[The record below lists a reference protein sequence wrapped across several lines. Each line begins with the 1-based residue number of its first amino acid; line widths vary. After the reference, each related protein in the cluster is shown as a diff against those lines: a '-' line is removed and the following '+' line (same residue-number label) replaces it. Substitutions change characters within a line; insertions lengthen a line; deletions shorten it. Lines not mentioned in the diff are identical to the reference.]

1 MSTIKLLVCYHKP
14 SYLLKDEIMTPIHVG
29 RKLTKEKLYLD
40 NSDYEWLMNNLIGD
54 DTGENISEKN
64 GSYNEITSLYW
75 AWKNYDKLDNPDY
88 IGLMHYRRHFVLR
101 PGEIG
106 VIRFDKIDENT
117 YFDEINYSPEKM
129 YALVEECDFIA
140 HIGKVNN
147 IYKHYLENHRQEDLD
162 IAFNIL
168 YELYPEYNE
177 IAKEYLA
184 GDLSNFCNM
193 FIFSKKIFFEYC
205 EWLFTILNEFE
216 NRVDI
221 SSKRLFISER
231 LTGVYIAKLMK
242 DTKFKYKV
250 VPISYVSESIIIPL
264 VIPYEKKTEFQIATT
279 ILSLLKSKKEDSI
292 YSISLVCDDNVDE
305 KTKSK
310 FEALVT
316 DYAGSKIQFIETQI
330 QPEYYPL
337 MIAEL
342 FPEINKCIYL
352 TEDIII
358 LKDLQEFYCTCST
371 DDYYVVGTPLED
383 YNIYDSDKQI
393 QLRFLVMNLTKLR
406 QKSIFRNATTE
417 IKKGKDA
424 TILFNEVCQGIK
436 GYVPWYYI
444 TIVGNLS
451 DGIHLFNKEKT
462 RMQLQEDAAWKPIM
476 FYNEDM
482 PWRNPQ
488 DIFSLFWWKVASVV
502 PVSFKFPM
510 FNEDML
516 KVIFELQQ
524 REINEVGT
532 QIKNPNPLKENSEDW
547 RNYSLLGKLKF
558 YYQNNGFKNTVKYC
572 CKKYILRE
580 K

>member
-14 SYLLKDEIMTPIHVG
+14 SYLLKDEIFTPIHVG
-29 RKLTKEKLYLD
+29 RELAKKRVNPD
-40 NSDYEWLMNNLIGD
+40 NSDYKWLMNNLIGD
-54 DTGENISEKN
+54 NTGDNISDKN
-64 GSYNEITSLYW
+64 GSYNELTSLYW

-101 PGEIG
+101 PGEID
-106 VIRFDKIDENT
+106 VIHFDKIDERT

-129 YALVEECDFIA
+129 YSLVDGCDFIA

-147 IYKHYLENHRQEDLD
+147 IYKHYLENHRREDLD

-168 YELYPEYNE
+168 YEFYPEYKE

-184 GDLSNFCNM
+184 GDFSNFCNM
-193 FIFSKKIFFEYC
+193 FIFSKKLFFEYC
-205 EWLFTILNEFE
+205 DWLFTILNEFE

-221 SSKRLFISER
+221 NEKRIFISER

-242 DTKFKYKV
+242 DTMLKYKV
-250 VPISYVSESIIIPL
+250 VPISYISENVTIPL
-264 VIPYEKKTEFQIATT
+264 VIPYEKEIEFQVATT
-279 ILSLLKSKKEDSI
+279 IISLLTSKKEDSI
-292 YSISLVCDDNVDE
+292 YAIKLVCDDTIDE
-305 KTKSK
+305 NTKCNL
-310 FEALVT
+310 ETLVSN
-316 DYAGSKIQFIETQI
+316 YVGSTIQFIETRVQSA
-330 QPEYYPL
+330 YYPL
-337 MIAEL
+337 IIAEL
-342 FPEINKCIYL
+342 FPEFNKCIYL

-358 LKDLQEFYCTCST
+358 IKDLKEFYCSCST
-371 DDYYVVGTPLED
+371 DDYYVLGAPLED

-393 QLRFLVMNLTKLR
+393 QLRFLVMNLAKLR
-406 QKSIFRNATTE
+406 QKTIFRNAATE
-417 IKKGKDA
+417 IKNGKDA
-424 TILFNEVCQGIK
+424 IILFNEVCRNRI

-444 TIVGNLS
+444 TIVSNLS
-451 DGIHLFNKEKT
+451 DGIHLFNKDKT

-476 FYNEDM
+476 FYNEDT

-488 DIFSLFWWKVASVV
+488 DVFSLYWWKAASMV

-516 KVIFELQQ
+516 NVIFTLQQ
-524 REINEVGT
+524 QEINEVGT
-532 QIKNPNPLKENSEDW
+532 MIKNSPPLKESSEDW
-547 RNYSLLGKLKF
+547 RSYSLFGKLKF
-558 YYQNNGFKNTVKYC
+558 YYQNNGLKNTVKYC